1 MPLLYYNYYFIIDF
15 LICEWY
21 NYTERTFLDRED
33 SMKISEMPTE
43 KQLKHYKELLEKRI
57 ATENIKEKL
66 ETKLEKEITRNAF
79 KKAGDLFSFPF
90 KKGAFAALLEA
101 ILFLGATIIFASC
114 GFFVIW
120 AILFCAIVDFLYI
133 ILYGLA
139 YPCMILYFALFKK
152 PRVKSLEKKLKKVKN
167 TLSHMTKKETLQQK
181 IRSLEPKKS
190 ESTYSSSSYTSSSEI
205 TSTSGITSTD
215 YYKSKVDE
223 YYRQYMGYPPKD
235 DSSLSSLSTDTT
247 LDLHPGDY

>member
-1 MPLLYYNYYFIIDF
+1 M
-15 LICEWY
+15 E
-21 NYTERTFLDRED
+21 
-33 SMKISEMPTE
+33 ISEMPIE

-101 ILFLGATIIFASC
+101 ILFLGATIIFAGC

-152 PRVKSLEKKLKKVKN
+152 TRVKSLEKKLKKVEN
-167 TLSHMTKKETLQQK
+167 TLSHMTEKETLQKK
-181 IRSLEPKKS
+181 IRSLEPEKVNQPIRAAHILQVQKS
-190 ESTYSSSSYTSSSEI
+190 LQLQESKAQITIKARSMNITDSIWGIHRRTTALFRHFLRTPRLIFIPEI
-205 TSTSGITSTD
+205 TD
-215 YYKSKVDE
+215 AVLLE
-223 YYRQYMGYPPKD
+223 CF
-235 DSSLSSLSTDTT
+235 
-247 LDLHPGDY
+247 